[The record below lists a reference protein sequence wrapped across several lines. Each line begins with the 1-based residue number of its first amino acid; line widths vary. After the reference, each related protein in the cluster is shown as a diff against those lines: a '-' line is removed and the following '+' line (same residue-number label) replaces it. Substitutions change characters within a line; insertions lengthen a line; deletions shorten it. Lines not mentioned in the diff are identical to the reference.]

1 MLQLFSQHHRTSHQ
15 RHSLKPN
22 SISTLTQIHFNAK
35 SLIITSCPGDR
46 WLVQCLGCLYS
57 SKGLFYRVVPADQGF
72 HSSDEY
78 AGIFRL
84 SSLLSL
90 LSLLLL
96 VSWGCVCVLFDSPD
110 EVKSEVAQ
118 WSKTFS
124 FYFALLSPTVY
135 FKINIWAQK
144 CWLWLEDTS
153 QGGEGMMPLHATCS
167 LRKETSVTVHFWISI
182 EKQGLLYA
190 FEFLLNNKRRL
201 SCVFVFLYM
210 FVFCQLNKHFCT
222 VLSCR

>member
-1 MLQLFSQHHRTSHQ
+1 M
-15 RHSLKPN
+15 
-22 SISTLTQIHFNAK
+22 
-35 SLIITSCPGDR
+35 
-46 WLVQCLGCLYS
+46 QCLGCLYS

-90 LSLLLL
+90 LLLLL
-96 VSWGCVCVLFDSPD
+96 LLSWGCVCVLFDSPD

-153 QGGEGMMPLHATCS
+153 QGGEGMMPPHATCS

-201 SCVFVFLYM
+201 SCVFVFLPM
-210 FVFCQLNKHFCT
+210 FVFCHLNKHSCSAMVDFCT